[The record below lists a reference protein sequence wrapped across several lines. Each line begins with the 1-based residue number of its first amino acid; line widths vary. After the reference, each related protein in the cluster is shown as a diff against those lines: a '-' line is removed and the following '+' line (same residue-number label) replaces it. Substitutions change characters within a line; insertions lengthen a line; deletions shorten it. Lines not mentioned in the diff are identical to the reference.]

1 MCVSLRPYLQMKKRL
16 ILLSIIL
23 FPSLIYLFFQLT
35 QANFKKMAYF
45 GPKTVNEKGDTIYY
59 SVPTA
64 VFLSKLINHENKEID
79 KEGNEIITST
89 RKVDSVSIDT
99 VKYPVYLILFID
111 SKLKKEGYKLGGMY
125 DYMKYKAKD
134 FKDMPVFIA
143 SDLSEAYDGDKKDV
157 ALRGLFD
164 SLKITLSNFHP
175 LLCDLK
181 NRQQFLA
188 NTYFKQKPYYVFDYF
203 IVLVDKKR
211 HIRGYYDPSFNA
223 EIKRMV
229 LDYQHLKI
237 RDEYAQTQKQ
247 NDIKQN

>member
-1 MCVSLRPYLQMKKRL
+1 MKKKL

-45 GPKTVNEKGDTIYY
+45 GPKTVNEKGDTVYY
-59 SVPTA
+59 SVPKTI
-64 VFLSKLINHENKEID
+64 FLNKLITIEEIGADNEGKEF
-79 KEGNEIITST
+79 ST
-89 RKVDSVSIDT
+89 LIWKADSVSIDT
-99 VKYPVYLILFID
+99 TNYPVYLIMFID

-134 FKDMPVFIA
+134 LKGMPIFIV
-143 SDLSEAYDGDKKDV
+143 SDFSEALDGGKKEV
-157 ALRGLFD
+157 ELRGEFD

-181 NRQQFLA
+181 SRQQFLA
-188 NTYFKQKPYYVFDYF
+188 NTYFKQKPYYAFDYF

-237 RDEYAQTQKQ
+237 RDESAQTQKQ